1 MESDTPSRY
10 DIMSYLG
17 DYYAHGEF
25 GVIFTDKGWG
35 DRLVKIVNLDAENDE
50 NLVNASQLQFFQT
63 AIEIGEFKGI
73 PKIYYA
79 LEFEV
84 NEEIKNHITHTILK
98 ADSYEALQVLGLET
112 GDTIGVW
119 IMDKLESI
127 GVNENLSLKE
137 NALLV
142 SECAKDIWD
151 IYQIYVTDLQSANY
165 GQLPNGEFV
174 IFDPI
179 PSVDVPYQLYLME
192 NEDIVK
198 WFYENQVW
206 VNGQPASKLQ

>member
-1 MESDTPSRY
+1 MTF
-10 DIMSYLG
+10 LG

-50 NLVNASQLQFFQT
+50 NLVNASQLEFFQT
-63 AIEIGEFKGI
+63 AIDIGEFKGI

-84 NEEIKNHITHTILK
+84 NHEIRKHILHVMLRSDAYDAI
-98 ADSYEALQVLGLET
+98 DVLGLEE

-127 GVNENLSLKE
+127 GANPNLSLKD
-137 NALLV
+137 NARLV
-142 SECAKDIWD
+142 SQCAKDIWD
-151 IYQIYVTDLQSANY
+151 VYQIYVTDLQSANY
-165 GQLPNGEFV
+165 GQLPNGDFV

-179 PSVDVPYQLYLME
+179 PSPDVPYQLYLLDGE
-192 NEDIVK
+192 EITN
-198 WFYENQVW
+198 WFYENEVW
-206 VNGQPASKLQ
+206 VGGQPASKLQ